1 MQVKSRI
8 FTKRIVLCI
17 NCIKLCVF
25 SLIVQNNSA
34 YLCQKN
40 KMASLIINPTML
52 TFITTYTCTSAC
64 KSCCFQCSPKRKE
77 KLSID
82 EMKRY
87 IDVSV
92 ESYNSLKIMVLT
104 GGEAFI
110 YGKKIEDIARHAVS
124 KGLMTRIVSNGF
136 WAKNY
141 DTAYKRIENLIKAGL
156 TEINF
161 STGDDHLEF
170 VPIET
175 IKNGVLASLRQGL
188 TVVINVESGSNR
200 KFDSK
205 FLLEDSDFK
214 EYLTSRKLMIVS
226 GLWIPFTQSEE
237 DSVES
242 SETNK
247 GVTVTDSYTRC
258 QNLFS
263 GITID
268 PNHRLLAC
276 CGMTSKHIAYL
287 DLGDVRQYSIKDLY
301 ESQFS
306 DFMKIWLATEGAH
319 KIMDFIAT
327 YTDMDDNYKT
337 EHNCQVCEKILS
349 NPQYL
354 QILKGNYRNIYS
366 NVLLKYFINR
376 KELHYEN
383 EKT

>member
-1 MQVKSRI
+1 ME
-8 FTKRIVLCI
+8 
-17 NCIKLCVF
+17 N
-25 SLIVQNNSA
+25 
-34 YLCQKN
+34 
-40 KMASLIINPTML
+40 LIINPTVL

-77 KLSID
+77 KLTVD

-87 IDVSV
+87 IDTSV
-92 ESYNSLKIMVLT
+92 EAYNSLKVMVLT

-110 YGKKIEDIARHAVS
+110 YGKKLEGIVRHAAS

-141 DTAYKRIENLIKAGL
+141 DTAYKKIESLIKAGL

-175 IKNGVLASLRQGL
+175 IKNGALASLRQGL

-205 FLLEDSDFK
+205 LLLEDVDFK
-214 EYLTSRKLMIVS
+214 EYLTSGKLMIVN
-226 GLWIPFTQSEE
+226 GLWIPFAQSEE
-237 DSVES
+237 DDMES

-247 GVTVTDSYTRC
+247 RATITESYTRC

-276 CGMTSKHIAYL
+276 CGITSKSIGYL
-287 DLGDVRQYSIKDLY
+287 DLGDVRQHSIKELY
-301 ESQFS
+301 DRQFN
-306 DFMKIWLATEGAH
+306 DFMKIWLATEGTH
-319 KIMDFIAT
+319 KIMDFIAE
-327 YTDMDDNYKT
+327 YANIDESYKT
-337 EHNCQVCEKILS
+337 EHGCQVCEKILG

-354 QILKGNYRNIYS
+354 QILNENHRKIYS

-376 KELHYEN
+376 KELQYEN
-383 EKT
+383 ETT